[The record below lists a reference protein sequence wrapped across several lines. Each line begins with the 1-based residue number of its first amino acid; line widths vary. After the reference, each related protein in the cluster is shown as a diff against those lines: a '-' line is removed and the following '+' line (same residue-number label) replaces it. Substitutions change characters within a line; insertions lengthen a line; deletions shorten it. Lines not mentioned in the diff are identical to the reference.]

1 MQKFKM
7 TCSCGDVME
16 VEAADRDGAVAQLK
30 AMMTQEAIDAH
41 MAEKHAGQPPM
52 SMADCHAQIDKDV
65 MPAA

>member
-1 MQKFKM
+1 MNKFKM
-7 TCSCGDVME
+7 TCMCGDVME

-41 MAEKHAGQPPM
+41 MKDKHPGAPGM

-65 MPAA
+65 IPA